1 MPVPYASLL
10 ERLAAQLNA
19 GQISAEEVHLILN
32 YPNRTLSDEEN
43 IQLRSILPDA
53 SNLTANG
60 RSDSYEYVDN
70 SAGSTAEHEMRF
82 AAGLG
87 RVGGLGLASERDMQR
102 DFEGPYFSL
111 RSQLE
116 DFPQLRA
123 FANQSVSKPTLL
135 RPTTGRNPSRPMLL
149 IADDNNRDVISASKN
164 IDLAVMSD
172 TQNKLAAKL
181 GSLNDRLNLAM
192 RAGNHLGTTSEEQL
206 PPKIK
211 QLRSEIQKV
220 QDEISQIDVQRRQ
233 MYGNSNEVRQSYA
246 SDPKPKTLESKPKP
260 ILPAAPSAPEEEEE
274 DE

>member
-1 MPVPYASLL
+1 
-10 ERLAAQLNA
+10 
-19 GQISAEEVHLILN
+19 
-32 YPNRTLSDEEN
+32 
-43 IQLRSILPDA
+43 
-53 SNLTANG
+53 
-60 RSDSYEYVDN
+60 
-70 SAGSTAEHEMRF
+70 
-82 AAGLG
+82 
-87 RVGGLGLASERDMQR
+87 MQR

-123 FANQSVSKPTLL
+123 FANQTVSKPTLL

-164 IDLAVMSD
+164 IDLAMMSD
-172 TQNKLAAKL
+172 TQNKLAVKL

-192 RAGNHLGTTSEEQL
+192 RAGNHLGTKSEEQL
-206 PPKIK
+206 PPAIR

-260 ILPAAPSAPEEEEE
+260 ILPAPEEEEEE
-274 DE
+274 DEEDTARPSAPPFGELDHEAVPDEEFESMYGAFEGDTTSLQVDGLP